1 MACLK
6 RTQDKRLT
14 TFFAPLQEI
23 NQERN
28 HFRPFRFGEF
38 AAMDPM
44 ERIVI
49 VFVIVVFIRPFCLP
63 VMAGSGRPRHS
74 NRLTSRAPSASTL
87 RSCSTNYQS
96 VIECSLAGLQARLS
110 ALASFLLFFW
120 LSWFAC
126 LIFLIVANFTRLQ
139 RYSPDPL
146 KQGSDKFGSVPGPS
160 IWHCSLIFKF

>member
-49 VFVIVVFIRPFCLP
+49 VFVVVVFNRPLLPSSCGWIWETETFEQVDITRTVGIDVAFLFDKLSICHRMFSCRSSSTSLGPCLVPLVLLALLVRLLDLLDRRQFHQAPAIFPRSFETRQRQVWFC
-63 VMAGSGRPRHS
+63 SWTIH
-74 NRLTSRAPSASTL
+74 
-87 RSCSTNYQS
+87 
-96 VIECSLAGLQARLS
+96 LAL
-110 ALASFLLFFW
+110 
-120 LSWFAC
+120 
-126 LIFLIVANFTRLQ
+126 
-139 RYSPDPL
+139 
-146 KQGSDKFGSVPGPS
+146 
-160 IWHCSLIFKF
+160 